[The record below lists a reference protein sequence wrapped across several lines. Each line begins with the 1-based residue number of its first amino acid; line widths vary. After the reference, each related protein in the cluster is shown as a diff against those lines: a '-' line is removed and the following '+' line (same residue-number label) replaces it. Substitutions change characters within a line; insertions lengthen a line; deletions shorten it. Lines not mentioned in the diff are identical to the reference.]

1 MMLNRKA
8 AVLSASLLL
17 GGCASVPQQA
27 GFPEVEQAVAQRT
40 QGLRMHWN
48 RGTASDAAVAESI
61 RSIVRSEL
69 TADQAV
75 QLALLNNP
83 ALQATYED
91 LMVAQADLVQSG
103 LLRNPVFDAEVKLFG
118 DGTNLEVA
126 VVQEFLDVFFIPMRR
141 RLAGAEF
148 EAAKARVAGEVI
160 GLAAQVRAGYYRL
173 VTAQQT
179 LELRQ
184 QVLIATE
191 ASFDLARRL
200 REAGNITDLDLANE
214 RSLYEQS
221 KVDLAAAEALTLR
234 LRESLNELMGTWGQ
248 MTSWTVPDRL
258 PPLDERPMVFEEV
271 QSEAIKNNLQLA
283 ATRQQIEAS
292 ALRLGI
298 ARPMGLIEEIEVGV
312 AAERE
317 PDGEWGIGPGFSI
330 PIPLWTQGQPA
341 IARAQ
346 AELRR
351 SMQQYAA
358 TAIQT
363 RSRVRTA
370 WADLHA
376 ARSRAE
382 YYQAVLL
389 PLNERIVNESQ
400 LQYNAMQ
407 IGAFQLLQAKRQQIQ
422 TAEQY
427 IQTLQ
432 DYWLARTELEQIA
445 AGQLGRVDRESP
457 GVMGAQRERLNDH

>member
-1 MMLNRKA
+1 
-8 AVLSASLLL
+8 
-17 GGCASVPQQA
+17 
-27 GFPEVEQAVAQRT
+27 
-40 QGLRMHWN
+40 
-48 RGTASDAAVAESI
+48 
-61 RSIVRSEL
+61 
-69 TADQAV
+69 
-75 QLALLNNP
+75 
-83 ALQATYED
+83 
-91 LMVAQADLVQSG
+91 MVAQADLVQSG

-298 ARPMGLIEEIEVGV
+298 ARPMGLIEE
-312 AAERE
+312 
-317 PDGEWGIGPGFSI
+317 WGIGPGFSI